1 MYSTKSWWRDHIRII
16 GPDDDDKVA
25 TAAEAAKILQTNFS
39 NATQIALD
47 EKDQELEKAVL
58 DMANRSAGEKIK
70 KILRRGKLQIATME
84 SGSK

>member
-1 MYSTKSWWRDHIRII
+1 M
-16 GPDDDDKVA
+16 
-25 TAAEAAKILQTNFS
+25 QTNFS